1 MSRRGFSQEFLV
13 LRIFAAACIATI
25 VSASPA
31 MAYLDPVSGSMISQL
46 VLGGVTGLVVVAKL
60 YWRRFLRKVALFQ
73 SVVKNSRGA

>member
-1 MSRRGFSQEFLV
+1 MLRRGFSKEFLV
-13 LRIFAAACIATI
+13 LRIFAATSIATI

-73 SVVKNSRGA
+73 SGGKNSRGA